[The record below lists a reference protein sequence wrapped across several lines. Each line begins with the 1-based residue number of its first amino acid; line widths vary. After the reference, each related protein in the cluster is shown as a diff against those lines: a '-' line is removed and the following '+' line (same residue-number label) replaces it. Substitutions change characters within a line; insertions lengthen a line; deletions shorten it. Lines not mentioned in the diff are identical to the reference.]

1 MDTAASYSRCVKR
14 FVRCADRS
22 PRVYYTSIGLVLT
35 LLVSMVSPVT
45 SRALAQVELTW
56 APSMV
61 KGPAGAPVTIVEFSD
76 YQCPYCQLVQQSL
89 TKVLQEYDG
98 RVRLVFKD
106 RPLAMHTLARPA
118 HEAARCAGAAGK
130 YWPYHDR
137 LFAAQ
142 PAFRRADLL
151 AYAGELGLDREAFAR
166 CLDER
171 RFASEIDQDIQQAQA
186 LGINSTPTFL
196 INGRIVIGATSIE
209 EFRSIIDQALQER
222 R

>member
-14 FVRCADRS
+14 FVRRADRS

-106 RPLAMHTLARPA
+106 RPLSMHTLARPA

-151 AYAGELGLDREAFAR
+151 AYAGELGLDREEFAR

-196 INGRIVIGATSIE
+196 INGRIVIGATIIE

>member
-1 MDTAASYSRCVKR
+1 M
-14 FVRCADRS
+14 
-22 PRVYYTSIGLVLT
+22 L
-35 LLVSMVSPVT
+35 
-45 SRALAQVELTW
+45 E
-56 APSMV
+56 
-61 KGPAGAPVTIVEFSD
+61 
-76 YQCPYCQLVQQSL
+76 
-89 TKVLQEYDG
+89 EYAG

-106 RPLAMHTLARPA
+106 RPLAMHALARAA

-142 PAFRRADLL
+142 PAFRRTDLI
-151 AYAGELGLDREAFAR
+151 AYATELGLDRDEFAR

-171 RFASEIDQDIQQAQA
+171 RFAADVERDVTQAQA

-196 INGRIVIGATSIE
+196 INGRLVIGASSIE
-209 EFRSIIDQALQER
+209 EFRSIIDKALQER